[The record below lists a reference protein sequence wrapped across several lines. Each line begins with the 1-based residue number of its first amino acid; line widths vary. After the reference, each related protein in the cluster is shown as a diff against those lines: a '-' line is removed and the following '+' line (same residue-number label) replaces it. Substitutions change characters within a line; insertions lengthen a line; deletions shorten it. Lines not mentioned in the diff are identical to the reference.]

1 MTTMPDP
8 KDNLAAVLDTL
19 EQEHG
24 AEWVFLLIGA
34 IRDHRGTGPA
44 GVRRIQIARELV
56 DAEMKVNGNDHDAAI
71 KTVGE
76 RLGYT
81 PFKREGGKVTNTLDN
96 FKKLVKGTTRTGKP
110 IEDEA

>member
-1 MTTMPDP
+1 MTTMPNP
-8 KDNLAAVLDTL
+8 KDDLAGVFEQL
-19 EQEHG
+19 EKDHG

-44 GVRRIQIARELV
+44 GVRRMQIARELV
-56 DAEMKVNGNDHDAAI
+56 DAEMQTSGDDENAAI

-76 RLGYT
+76 RLGFT

-96 FKKLVKGTTRTGKP
+96 FKKLVKQTTRTGKP
-110 IEDEA
+110 VDE